1 MPRMVRSSR
10 GDRSDT
16 PAPLPRPVR
25 LLTRDGV
32 RIEAAH
38 EAGLGGRVSAGLAI
52 VVAHGFTGSWRRPAV
67 RRVTGWLRSYA
78 AVVSFD
84 FRGHGRSRG
93 ASTVGDREILD
104 LDAVVGWARLLGY
117 SHVASVGWSMGGAV
131 AVRHA
136 ALRRTVDAIVSISG
150 PAHWYYRGTP
160 PMARAHWAF
169 ERAHGRSL
177 LRYVYRTRVDAG
189 GWDESR
195 PETWPIPPREAA
207 LKIAP
212 IPYLVVHG
220 DRDAYF
226 PPYHGREL
234 AAAPGAQ
241 LWEERGYGHAEGAAP
256 RDLVERVG
264 AWVVAHT

>member
-1 MPRMVRSSR
+1 MPRMVRSNR
-10 GDRSDT
+10 RDRSDT
-16 PAPLPRPVR
+16 PSPLR
-25 LLTRDGV
+25 LITRDGI

-38 EAGLGGRVSAGLAI
+38 EPANDSRGLAI
-52 VVAHGFTGSWRRPAV
+52 VIAHGFTGGWRRPAV
-67 RRVTGWLRSYA
+67 RRVTRWLQSYA
-78 AVVSFD
+78 GVLSFD
-84 FRGHGRSRG
+84 FRGHGRSSG

-104 LDAVVGWARLLGY
+104 LDAVVRWARILGY
-117 SHVASVGWSMGGAV
+117 GRVASVGWSMGAAV

-136 ALRRTVDAIVSISG
+136 ALERSVDAIVSVSG

-169 ERAHGRSL
+169 ERPHGRTL
-177 LRYVYRTRVDAG
+177 LRYAYRTRVDAG

-195 PETWPIPPREAA
+195 PDTWPIAPREAA

-226 PPYHGREL
+226 PVHHGRQL
-234 AAAPGAQ
+234 AAPGAE
-241 LWEERGYGHAEGAAP
+241 LWEERGFGHAEGAAS
-256 RDLVERVG
+256 RDLVERIG
-264 AWVVAHT
+264 EWVVAHT